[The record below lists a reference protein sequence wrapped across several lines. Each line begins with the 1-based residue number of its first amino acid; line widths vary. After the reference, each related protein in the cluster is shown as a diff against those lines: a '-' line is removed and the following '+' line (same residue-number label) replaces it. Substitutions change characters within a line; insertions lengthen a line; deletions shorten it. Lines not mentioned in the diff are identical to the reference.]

1 MIPVGE
7 AVEAAG
13 QFLSSYVARSGA
25 NREQL
30 LDRRVVSTCT
40 CDYEEC
46 EGFQLIPEYCVLEW
60 RGEVIL
66 IRGDAG

>member
-1 MIPVGE
+1 MIPAE
-7 AVEAAG
+7 AVEAAER
-13 QFLSSYVARSGA
+13 FLSSYVARSDA
-25 NREQL
+25 TREQL

-66 IRGDAG
+66 IRGDAE

>member
-1 MIPVGE
+1 MNIPDE
-7 AVEAAG
+7 SVEAAEG
-13 QFLSSYVARSGA
+13 FLVAYAERSGA
-25 NREQL
+25 SREQL

-60 RGEVIL
+60 RGEKIL
-66 IRGDAG
+66 IRGDAN